1 MLSRSRANDESAP
14 CDHLTFVDLDSGQ
27 KTWDHR
33 IPVSR
38 IGGGQDTPSVTFT
51 HATVAVSWGGGAEG
65 YDMDSGRLLWCSNA
79 PDRCR
84 DTGVAG
90 GHCSTGSAVRTQ

>member
-1 MLSRSRANDESAP
+1 MDN
-14 CDHLTFVDLDSGQ
+14 GQ
-27 KTWDHR
+27 MARNHR

-38 IGGGQDTPSVTFT
+38 ISDGQDTPSVTLT
-51 HATVAVSWGGGAEG
+51 HATVAVSFGGGTEG
-65 YDMDSGRLLWCSNA
+65 YAVDSGELLRRSKA

-90 GHCSTGSAVRTQ
+90 GRALLDRLSRADPGTAPHLL